1 MYKTFMLIQ
10 QNTVILQKVWPA
22 NFNGRE
28 AGPDRVPSGH
38 QL

>member
-10 QNTVILQKVWPA
+10 QNSVILQVWPA

-28 AGPDRVPSGH
+28 VGPGRVPTGH